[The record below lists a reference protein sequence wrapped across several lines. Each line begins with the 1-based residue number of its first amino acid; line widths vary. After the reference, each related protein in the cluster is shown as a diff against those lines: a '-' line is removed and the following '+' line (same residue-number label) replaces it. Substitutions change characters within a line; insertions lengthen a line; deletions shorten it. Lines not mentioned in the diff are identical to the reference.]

1 MVVIVNKFHTD
12 AQEKLDMMV
21 KLAMEA
27 GADDAV
33 MCEHTA
39 RGGPDANLTTVVNT
53 VCA

>member
-1 MVVIVNKFHTD
+1 MVVIVNNFHTD
-12 AQEKLDMMV
+12 AQEELDMMV
-21 KLAMEA
+21 EA